1 MEPLAASLGVPDGLA
16 QAHEGLALAAP
27 QLRGLDTGEAEPR
40 YDQSAFTKQSRGED
54 SARHSISDLNVNDS
68 NLVRC
73 SSSAP
78 GERHHG
84 ADPGQG
90 QRPGVIIKNRK
101 EFSRLVY

>member
-54 SARHSISDLNVNDS
+54 SARHSISDLNVNNS
-68 NLVRC
+68 ICLSGVPP
-73 SSSAP
+73 AP
-78 GERHHG
+78 
-84 ADPGQG
+84 PGRDIMALTQARDRG
-90 QRPGVIIKNRK
+90 R
-101 EFSRLVY
+101 E